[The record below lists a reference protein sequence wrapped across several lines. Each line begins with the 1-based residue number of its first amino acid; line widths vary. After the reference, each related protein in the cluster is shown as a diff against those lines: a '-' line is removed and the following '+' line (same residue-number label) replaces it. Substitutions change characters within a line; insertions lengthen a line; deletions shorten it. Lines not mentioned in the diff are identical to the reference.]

1 MRGPSDARHD
11 AGDLDRANHLPR
23 YLSDLAIAELAQG
36 AVETSALTVKL
47 RWVSAEVGS
56 QHLLQSITQHGLS
69 SREFHC
75 VVIEAHEVIRQVACV
90 LTIRIADHY
99 GFYYHEGSN
108 HL

>member
-47 RWVSAEVGS
+47 RLVSAEVGS
-56 QHLLQSITQHGLS
+56 QHLLQSITRSVL
-69 SREFHC
+69 
-75 VVIEAHEVIRQVACV
+75 VEAHEVIRQVACV